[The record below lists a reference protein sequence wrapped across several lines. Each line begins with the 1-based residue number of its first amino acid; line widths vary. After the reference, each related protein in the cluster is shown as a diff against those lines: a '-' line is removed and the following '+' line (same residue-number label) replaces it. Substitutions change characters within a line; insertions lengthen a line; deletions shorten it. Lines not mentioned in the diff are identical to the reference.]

1 MLAALLA
8 ALGVAVLAQLAVV
21 SGRRRRHEF
30 AMLKALGLLRRQV
43 SEVAAWQVSTWPGWR
58 C

>member
-8 ALGVAVLAQLAVV
+8 ALGTGVLAQLAVV

-30 AMLKALGLLRRQV
+30 AVLKALGLLRRQIREI
-43 SEVAAWQVSTWPGWR
+43 SAWQVTTWPGWP